1 MQVRRTL
8 GMGIFNMVVVREQD
22 ASIYTCAYNDC
33 RLRKI
38 DFPPVPAPFPRVK
51 TLVLSSDPVIV
62 VSRSGRFVVH
72 DSVRSLPS

>member
-51 TLVLSSDPVIV
+51 TLVFLRSNSSC
-62 VSRSGRFVVH
+62 SCY
-72 DSVRSLPS
+72 SVRPACRV